1 MEVLDRTEDSGQVLK
16 QGRFVL
22 GIIESNFPSEDE

>member
-16 QGRFVL
+16 QGRFVR